1 LKLEVNHVPESSRL
15 PPAIGR
21 VEETLSI
28 IEEIEARLRSV
39 EESLSFV
46 DADARRLEGLSIRDH
61 FNAIEEIGSAIDAIV
76 VEVDELETRIATI
89 ESLTRH
95 RK

>member
-1 LKLEVNHVPESSRL
+1 LKLDVRPVPESSRI

-21 VEETLSI
+21 VEKTLSI

-39 EESLSFV
+39 EEALSFI

-61 FNAIEEIGSAIDAIV
+61 FGAVEEIGNAIDAIV
-76 VEVDELETRIATI
+76 VEVDVLETRIATI
-89 ESLTRH
+89 ESLKRH

>member
-1 LKLEVNHVPESSRL
+1 MPESSKL